1 MTTETATI
9 ATTATARDRTLAD
22 PTVAEAAAATGIDR
36 YQLRARIAVAL
47 AMALTAV
54 GLTLAIGS
62 SPADANAGHGDADTI
77 ERLTTEQG
85 PGEPPQALGS
95 TRSPQG
101 DRALGELAAIDPPD
115 TGFILDYHAA
125 TPRLFGTVDRTVERL
140 ARPGKGLTVGPG
152 PAASVDADCF
162 VDFDDDLVLQYTIP
176 NAAEDTF
183 MTNHWYQSC
192 AGGSSYPAI
201 AVEYLDYWHLHLGY
215 EDPKVGP
222 CSGDM
227 TDWGRK
233 SEPMPADDDLADW
246 TFLPCVTDIDPVTE
260 PRSGISPHWP
270 GHRTKVFAYEGHTD
284 TEYLPFRMETLQ
296 VVDGEVEV
304 CHLPPGPI
312 VAMNGG
318 GGSPWQCVTVGE
330 GYWNM
335 SNLVDSAIEVRI
347 EFLSY
352 AMIDNIG
359 IDLL

>member
-1 MTTETATI
+1 
-9 ATTATARDRTLAD
+9 
-22 PTVAEAAAATGIDR
+22 
-36 YQLRARIAVAL
+36 IAVAL

-54 GLTLAIGS
+54 GLALAVGS
-62 SPADANAGHGDADTI
+62 APADAHAGHGHVDEVEQPSI
-77 ERLTTEQG
+77 ERRPSQPLR
-85 PGEPPQALGS
+85 AMSS

-101 DRALGELAAIDPPD
+101 DQALIELAAIDPPD
-115 TGFILDYHAA
+115 TGFVLDYHAP
-125 TPRLFGTVDRTVERL
+125 TPRLFGTVDRIVERL
-140 ARPGKGLTVGPG
+140 ARPGKGLTVGPA
-152 PAASVDADCF
+152 PVASVAVDCF

-192 AGGSSYPAI
+192 AGGSSYPAV
-201 AVEYLDYWHLHLGY
+201 AVEYMEYGHFHLGY

-222 CSGDM
+222 CSGDT

-233 SEPMPADDDLADW
+233 SEPAPADSDDLAAW
-246 TFLPCVTDIDPVTE
+246 TVLPCVSDIDPVTE

-270 GHRTKVFAYEGHTD
+270 GHRAKVFAYEGHTD

-312 VAMNGG
+312 IVMGG
-318 GGSPWQCVTVGE
+318 AGAGSPWQCVTVGE

-335 SNLVDSAIEVRI
+335 GNLVDSAIEVRI
-347 EFLSY
+347 EFLTY
-352 AMIDNIG
+352 GMIDNIG
-359 IDLL
+359 VDLL